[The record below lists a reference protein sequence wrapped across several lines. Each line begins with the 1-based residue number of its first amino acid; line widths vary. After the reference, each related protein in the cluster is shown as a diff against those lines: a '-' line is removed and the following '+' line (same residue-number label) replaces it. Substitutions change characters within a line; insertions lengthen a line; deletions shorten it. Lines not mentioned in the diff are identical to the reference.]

1 VIHPGGA
8 SASLMD
14 ALCMAHFLFTYF
26 SQAYLY
32 NMIIFSY
39 LYDDFSYAVKIALTG
54 WFFLGLI
61 LMT

>member
-8 SASLMD
+8 NASLMD
-14 ALCMAHFLFTYF
+14 ALCVAHFLFTDF

-54 WFFLGLI
+54 
-61 LMT
+61 

>member
-1 VIHPGGA
+1 
-8 SASLMD
+8 
-14 ALCMAHFLFTYF
+14 MAHFLFTDF

-54 WFFLGLI
+54 
-61 LMT
+61 

>member
-1 VIHPGGA
+1 
-8 SASLMD
+8 MR
-14 ALCMAHFLFTYF
+14 HFLFTGF
-26 SQAYLY
+26 SQAHLY

-39 LYDDFSYAVKIALTG
+39 LYDDFSYAEKIALTR